1 MAISRTHI
9 RLYRVDRTIKAE
21 TTLQL

>member
-9 RLYRVDRTIKAE
+9 RLYRIDRTIKAE